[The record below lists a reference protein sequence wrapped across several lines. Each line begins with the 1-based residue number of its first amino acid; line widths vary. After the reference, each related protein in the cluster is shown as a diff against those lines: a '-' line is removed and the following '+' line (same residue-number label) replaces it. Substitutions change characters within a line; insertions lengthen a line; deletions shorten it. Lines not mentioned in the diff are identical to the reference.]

1 MIRNERQYRT
11 TLRQRQALA
20 DALDRLLGERA
31 DTVSGKGGLFDDQA
45 QLRLELEQ
53 ASLDGQS
60 RLSMGSFATMR
71 RFGQAKSP

>member
-20 DALDRLLGERA
+20 DALDRLLGERT
-31 DTVSGKGGLFDDQA
+31 DTVSGERGPFDDQA

-53 ASLDGQS
+53 ASLDG
-60 RLSMGSFATMR
+60 
-71 RFGQAKSP
+71 